1 VVKTFGDFEFDDRRR
16 RLRAGGQAVRLSGQA
31 LDVLC
36 LLLERPGELITREE
50 IERRLWPDRTVD
62 FHHSLDVVFSRLR
75 TVLGDK
81 GPSPRYIETVPRK
94 GYRFIEPV
102 IARPDA
108 RPVNKPRHWSRPL
121 LVYVAVAILAAILAI
136 LFARTR
142 YDKLVPSQRSLAS
155 PTVPA
160 VRSGLPFPAR
170 GRAGHHEMVA
180 PVLPRIEMD
189 YQQTQRARRLGVTGR
204 SGRIIPAGR
213 ESVVAVLGPSL
224 VVFPGCRGH
233 SFGCVG
239 TPLPVAIQLSQP
251 LL

>member
-180 PVLPRIEMD
+180 PVLPYRDGLPADAACSPAWSDRKE
-189 YQQTQRARRLGVTGR
+189 R
-204 SGRIIPAGR
+204 RIIPAGR

-239 TPLPVAIQLSQP
+239 TPVPVAIQLSQP

>member
-1 VVKTFGDFEFDDRRR
+1 MVKRFGDFEFDDRRR
-16 RLRAGGQAVRLSGQA
+16 CLRAGGQAVRLSGQA

-75 TVLGDK
+75 IVLGDK

-102 IARPDA
+102 TARPDA
-108 RPVNKPRHWSRPL
+108 RPVNAPRHWSRPL

-142 YDKLVPSQRSLAS
+142 YDKFVPSQRSQPS
-155 PTVPA
+155 PTVPD
-160 VRSGLPFPAR
+160 R
-170 GRAGHHEMVA
+170 
-180 PVLPRIEMD
+180 
-189 YQQTQRARRLGVTGR
+189 
-204 SGRIIPAGR
+204 
-213 ESVVAVLGPSL
+213 
-224 VVFPGCRGH
+224 
-233 SFGCVG
+233 
-239 TPLPVAIQLSQP
+239 
-251 LL
+251 

>member
-1 VVKTFGDFEFDDRRR
+1 MFGDFEFDDRRR

-102 IARPDA
+102 TAKPEARPA
-108 RPVNKPRHWSRPL
+108 NKPRHWSRPL
-121 LVYVAVAILAAILAI
+121 LAYAAVAILAAILAI

-142 YDKLVPSQRSLAS
+142 YDNVVPSRRSQAS
-155 PTVPA
+155 SSA
-160 VRSGLPFPAR
+160 HAR
-170 GRAGHHEMVA
+170 
-180 PVLPRIEMD
+180 
-189 YQQTQRARRLGVTGR
+189 
-204 SGRIIPAGR
+204 
-213 ESVVAVLGPSL
+213 
-224 VVFPGCRGH
+224 
-233 SFGCVG
+233 
-239 TPLPVAIQLSQP
+239 
-251 LL
+251 